1 MRYSISVIVVSPHGN
16 EHRTANTVLVLKV
29 KYSLYLPSSESSSIL
44 ILIELVLHRSTIVT
58 IHTPLITG
66 RNTISTTYMYS
77 FLIYICI
84 LLDTYMYMY
93 YSYT

>member
-1 MRYSISVIVVSPHGN
+1 M
-16 EHRTANTVLVLKV
+16 LVLKV

-58 IHTPLITG
+58 IHTHLITG
-66 RNTISTTYMYS
+66 RNTIGTTYMYT